1 MTRQLVDA
9 MDRFLGHRAKIS
21 PPVLINRGTV
31 FELDDDISG
40 SRSEVTDEQWMT
52 PRTAEQEGEDDPHLT
67 GVHHCAAKKKHKPF
81 GPDNS
86 ELLKEVVG
94 TLETRWEKEDKRD
107 DARTATEHGDN
118 NRFYGLLSR
127 VADTLERL
135 ADKDV

>member
-1 MTRQLVDA
+1 LTRQLVDA

-40 SRSEVTDEQWMT
+40 SRSEVTDE

-67 GVHHCAAKKKHKPF
+67 GVRHRAAKKKRKPF

-107 DARTATEHGDN
+107 DARTAGEREDN
-118 NRFYGLLSR
+118 SRFYGLLSR
-127 VADTLERL
+127 VVGTLEKL
-135 ADKDV
+135 ADKDD

>member
-1 MTRQLVDA
+1 
-9 MDRFLGHRAKIS
+9 MDRFLGHRAKIT
-21 PPVLINRGTV
+21 PPVLINRGTD
-31 FELDDDISG
+31 FELEDDTSA
-40 SRSEVTDEQWMT
+40 SRSEVTDEQGMT
-52 PRTAEQEGEDDPHLT
+52 PQTSGQEGEVDPHLT
-67 GVHHCAAKKKHKPF
+67 GLRHRAAKKKRKPF

>member
-1 MTRQLVDA
+1 

-31 FELDDDISG
+31 FELDDDTSG

-107 DARTATEHGDN
+107 DARTAGEREDN
-118 NRFYGLLSR
+118 SRFYGLLSR
-127 VADTLERL
+127 VVGTLEKL
-135 ADKDV
+135 ADKDD

>member
-1 MTRQLVDA
+1 
-9 MDRFLGHRAKIS
+9 MDRFLGDRAKIS
-21 PPVLINRGTV
+21 PPVLINCGTA

-40 SRSEVTDEQWMT
+40 SRSEVTDE

>member
-1 MTRQLVDA
+1 MTRQLFDA

-31 FELDDDISG
+31 FELDDDTSG
-40 SRSEVTDEQWMT
+40 SRSEVTDE

-67 GVHHCAAKKKHKPF
+67 GVRHCAAKKKRKPF

-94 TLETRWEKEDKRD
+94 TLETRWEMEDKRD
-107 DARTATEHGDN
+107 DARTAGEREDN
-118 NRFYGLLSR
+118 SRFYGLLSR
-127 VADTLERL
+127 VVGTLEKL
-135 ADKDV
+135 ADKDD

>member
-1 MTRQLVDA
+1 MTRQLFDA

-40 SRSEVTDEQWMT
+40 SRSEVTDE

-67 GVHHCAAKKKHKPF
+67 GVRHRAAKKKRKPF

-107 DARTATEHGDN
+107 DARTAGEREDN
-118 NRFYGLLSR
+118 SRFYGLLSR
-127 VADTLERL
+127 VVGTLEKL
-135 ADKDV
+135 ADKDD

>member
-1 MTRQLVDA
+1 MTRQLFDA

-40 SRSEVTDEQWMT
+40 SRSEVTDE

-67 GVHHCAAKKKHKPF
+67 GVRHRAAKKKCKPF

-107 DARTATEHGDN
+107 DARTAREHEDN

-127 VADTLERL
+127 VVDTLERL
-135 ADKDV
+135 ADTDV